1 MRFGLYG
8 NQVSAG
14 TIEMRW
20 LTRAKNVC
28 TLAAKNETQ
37 QRSAE
42 LKYINAQQKG
52 NKKLS
57 YAWEDHFL
65 SVNLC
70 VKFVMPLFSQNS
82 KERELGSSTEVTM

>member
-8 NQVSAG
+8 NQVSVG

-20 LTRAKNVC
+20 LTRTKNVC
-28 TLAAKNETQ
+28 TLAVKNETQ

-52 NKKLS
+52 NKKVILR
-57 YAWEDHFL
+57 
-65 SVNLC
+65 VG
-70 VKFVMPLFSQNS
+70 
-82 KERELGSSTEVTM
+82 GSCFEC